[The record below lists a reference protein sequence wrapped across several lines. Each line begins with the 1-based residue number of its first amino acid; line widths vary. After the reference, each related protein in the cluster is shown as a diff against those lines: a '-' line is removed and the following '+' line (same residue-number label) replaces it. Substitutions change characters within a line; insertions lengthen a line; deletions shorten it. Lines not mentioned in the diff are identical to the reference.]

1 MKNIITLFSILLLL
15 SSCSDD
21 FLERKPKDKIS
32 SENFWKS
39 KKDARLA
46 LMGCYD
52 QVGGSV
58 YDAYIEGYVDNAYC
72 QYPWESKA
80 TFIGA
85 GNITAESDFGYGY
98 GGIRRFNYFL
108 DNLEKIP
115 VDNDT
120 KKAYKA
126 EVRTLRAW
134 NYFNLAKTFGAVPL
148 ITKYT
153 IDAKEVAVAPTPEE
167 EVIKFVIDEL
177 NASIK
182 DLPTTQPHKA
192 LINKAAA
199 LTIKARVHL
208 FYNQWAEAM
217 EASQKV
223 MGMGYELFKVTD
235 LTDVDKADDYSK
247 FIDFAND
254 TEKEKFLK
262 GLRSYEQLFWNKNQ
276 RNVEVILEKEY
287 IEESQWWLS
296 SGINTLFLSDNAGG
310 GWSSITPTQKLVDA
324 YWTST
329 GETFTPPT
337 PEERATNYNS
347 GKYGDA
353 FLKEFKNRDTRLY
366 ASILFPGNIW
376 NALMGDKVFVW
387 AKGSGNTSKTGYN
400 FRKLVDP
407 TVSLEMWKAPQNFP
421 LIRYAEVLLN
431 YAEAKNEV
439 SGPDASVYEALDQIR
454 ERVAMPKIDRAKVNT
469 KELLR
474 EVIRNERRI
483 ELAAEGFRW
492 DDVRRW
498 NIIGDVMTSIKS
510 IDNDLAQERKWENK
524 FVRFPY
530 PQPAVDR
537 NPNLKEAQQ
546 AKGY

>member
-21 FLERKPKDKIS
+21 FLERRPKDKLS
-32 SENFWKS
+32 SESFWQS

-46 LMGCYD
+46 LMGCYN
-52 QVGGSV
+52 QKEGSLWDV
-58 YDAYIEGYVDNAYC
+58 YTDGYVDNAYC
-72 QYPWESKA
+72 QYPWESNA
-80 TFIGA
+80 TNVSA
-85 GNITAESDFGYGY
+85 GNITAESDFGYSLM
-98 GGIRRFNYFL
+98 GIRRFNYFL
-108 DNLEKIP
+108 DNIEKAPI
-115 VDNDT
+115 DNNI
-120 KKAYKA
+120 KKGYKA

-134 NYFNLAKTFGAVPL
+134 AYFNLAKAFGAVPL

-153 IDAKEVAVAPTPEE
+153 IKPEEVSIAPTPEE

-182 DLPTTQPHKA
+182 DLPATQPHKT

-199 LTIKARVHL
+199 LTFKARVHL

-217 EASQKV
+217 QASQKV
-223 MGMGYELFKVTD
+223 MGMGYELFKINE
-235 LTDVDKADDYSK
+235 LTDADKADDYSK
-247 FIDFAND
+247 FVDFSND

-262 GLRSYEQLFWNKNQ
+262 GLRSYEQLFWAKNEK
-276 RNVEVILEKEY
+276 NIEIILEKEY
-287 IEESQWWLS
+287 IEDKPTYL
-296 SGINTLFLSDNAGG
+296 NVFLLPDNPGG
-310 GWSSITPTQKLVDA
+310 GWSSITPTQELVDA
-324 YWTST
+324 YWTNK
-329 GETFTPPT
+329 GEKFTPPT
-337 PEERATNYNS
+337 AEQRAMNFNDAYKDDKQIKPEYLN
-347 GKYGDA
+347 
-353 FLKEFKNRDTRLY
+353 EFKNRDTRLY
-366 ASILFPGNIW
+366 ASILFPEAIW
-376 NALMGDKVFVW
+376 NALMGDKSFVW
-387 AKGSGNTSKTGYN
+387 AKGKSNTSKVGYN

-407 TVSLEMWKAPQNFP
+407 NVLEKWKAPQNFP

-454 ERVAMPKIDRAKVNT
+454 ERVGMPKINRAKVNT

-498 NIIGDVMTSIKS
+498 NIIGDVMKSIRS
-510 IDNDLAQERKWENK
+510 IDNDLAQERKWEKK
-524 FVRFPY
+524 FIRFPY
-530 PQPAVDR
+530 PQSAIDR
-537 NPNLKEAQQ
+537 NPNLKGAQQ